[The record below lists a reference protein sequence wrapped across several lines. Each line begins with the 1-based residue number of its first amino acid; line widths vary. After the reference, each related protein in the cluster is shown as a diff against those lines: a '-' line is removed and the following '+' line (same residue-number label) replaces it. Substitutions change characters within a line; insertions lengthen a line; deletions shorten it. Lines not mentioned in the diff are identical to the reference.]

1 MHPYLKEYRHKFIS
15 DGVTYPLEN
24 APIGY
29 DQIEQDIKRGKKTD
43 SLMLNVSQN
52 LKFVGK
58 DAVKLREY
66 LSQKGVGH
74 KPQFIREKKEFQD
87 FEVENQGY
95 FDLSTLA
102 SDKNTAT
109 ADFTETVFDEVLEN
123 NIKEDF
129 ELDRDTDINGNPIT
143 SLVRSRMS
151 YKSRE
156 IFLRS
161 ELKFN
166 NEADQS
172 ETVLMGSGGVVYTPL
187 MNVDIRSDED
197 IQPTLDPYYGLPDQN
212 ISVANFFHYNTFR
225 EKKLKFK
232 VSARYEDLTNY
243 GTAQYKIF
251 RFTILDGNHTLVESY
266 NLGSAFS
273 GQSFAE
279 ITDEEVEIEM
289 GENEGLTFGLL
300 IIADELAV
308 VNTTAVSAQILQTED
323 SFFEPNNVGDRYVDA
338 ISLKYAFE
346 RVVEILDPNVRFE
359 STFLD
364 EEFPNVAITSGESL
378 RHIYYNDKKAPI
390 ATTSFQD
397 LFDFVF
403 CALGPVGY
411 GIRTE
416 GTQTILELE
425 RIEHFFDDE
434 VAIDLG
440 TLSEI
445 TTKINKDRV
454 YSRIEIGYNKSG
466 KNEDVFGLQATH
478 TVNTFVFN
486 PDIKENTYLATC
498 DFRTDPN
505 EAELC
510 YRNQFS
516 RSPDK
521 DTRYDKD
528 IFAFDCY
535 SKKGLFVPYEWTEH
549 FSAVEGIYSPDTAYN
564 YRFTPMNCLLRHGA
578 NFKQE
583 YYKPCYSNKSVIY
596 TSSNGN
602 TELITTVIG
611 GTARQESSNVLYT
624 DLPNPIYTE
633 ILIEGE
639 TATSYPLEKTINGGV
654 GKKNYYKTVCFR
666 DELGNKNYGFIDTL
680 KITDKIK
687 ADLYLKY
694 GF

>member
-15 DGVTYPLEN
+15 DGVTYTLEN

-29 DQIEQDIKRGKKTD
+29 DEIEQEIKRGKKTD

-74 KPQFIREKKEFQD
+74 KPQFIREKKEFD
-87 FEVENQGY
+87 NFEVENQGY
-95 FDLSTLA
+95 FDLSTLV

-161 ELKFN
+161 EL
-166 NEADQS
+166 ELT
-172 ETVLMGSGGVVYTPL
+172 E
-187 MNVDIRSDED
+187 NVDQTDTFGVGDAIFTPKLTATVRSDED
-197 IQPTLDPYYGLPDQN
+197 VQGVYDLGYRPPDEN
-212 ISVANFFHYNTFR
+212 ISVANFFHYNSFR

-232 VSARYEDLTNY
+232 ISAEYTDVSQFDS
-243 GTAQYKIF
+243 AQYRIY
-251 RFTILDGNHTLVESY
+251 RYTIVEGNHTLAQTY
-266 NLGSAFS
+266 NLGSSFTN
-273 GQSFAE
+273 QSTVA

-289 GENEGLTFGLL
+289 GENEGLVFGLY
-300 IIADELAV
+300 IDFQV
-308 VNTTAVSAQILQTED
+308 VCTATASSCHILQTED
-323 SFFEPNNVGDRYVDA
+323 SFFEPNIPSERYVDA

-364 EEFPNVAITSGESL
+364 SEFPSVVITAGESL

-403 CALGPVGY
+403 CSLGPVGY

-440 TLSEI
+440 TLSDI

-498 DFRTDPN
+498 DIRTDPN

-510 YRNQFS
+510 YRKQFS
-516 RSPDK
+516 QFPDE

-602 TELITTVIG
+602 TELITTVTG

-639 TATSYPLEKTINGGV
+639 TDTSYPLKKTINGGV

-666 DELGNKNYGFIDTL
+666 DELGNKNYGFIDTS